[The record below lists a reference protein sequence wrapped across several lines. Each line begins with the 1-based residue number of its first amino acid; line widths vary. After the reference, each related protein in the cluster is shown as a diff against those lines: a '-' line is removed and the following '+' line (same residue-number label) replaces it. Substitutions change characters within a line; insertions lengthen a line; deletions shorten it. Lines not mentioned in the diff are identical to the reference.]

1 MKNYA
6 KFAAALLAA
15 ISTAAFGAEKQ
26 ELIFSGPSSETKAP
40 EIVMSEIFMPW
51 DAIPNGNA
59 PDGLGVRGTVQK
71 SDGTGTRYKI
81 PSSFFAGNG
90 LMLVWE
96 WAGGNMRESAINLLK
111 EALKADTASME
122 KLVKNPKDAKKAE
135 KFIKLS
141 GLDSEK
147 LKECLPYINV
157 MKIGDYFALVF
168 PPTNESKMPL
178 GINYMVFEEVD
189 GKLAWNPSFSDP
201 LLGMIAQ
208 LMSASPESDQKDI
221 ETLGELNDPK
231 INELLENSLPFLLFK
246 NGPLISMD
254 PDPDVYED
262 DISKFYKNAQDV
274 FYSWDLDG
282 YGKFMTQTS
291 AEKFNSQFSSM
302 SEEDRKK
309 VLTDYFSWGKKYIKV
324 MKNNYLN
331 MIFFERVKD
340 GEPSKNDYAYIQG
353 TVKAEL
359 LKDGETPEF
368 AGYKIYNFGAPKTLF
383 DAFLGKYVLNGDY
396 TENMKKR
403 FKKQ

>member
-15 ISTAAFGAEKQ
+15 ISTAAFGAE
-26 ELIFSGPSSETKAP
+26 TP

-122 KLVKNPKDAKKAE
+122 KLVNNPKDEKKAE

-309 VLTDYFSWGKKYIKV
+309 V
-324 MKNNYLN
+324 
-331 MIFFERVKD
+331 IFFERVKD

-368 AGYKIYNFGAPKTLF
+368 AGYKIYHFGAPKTLF

>member
-1 MKNYA
+1 
-6 KFAAALLAA
+6 
-15 ISTAAFGAEKQ
+15 
-26 ELIFSGPSSETKAP
+26 
-40 EIVMSEIFMPW
+40 
-51 DAIPNGNA
+51 
-59 PDGLGVRGTVQK
+59 
-71 SDGTGTRYKI
+71 
-81 PSSFFAGNG
+81 
-90 LMLVWE
+90 
-96 WAGGNMRESAINLLK
+96 
-111 EALKADTASME
+111 
-122 KLVKNPKDAKKAE
+122 
-135 KFIKLS
+135 
-141 GLDSEK
+141 
-147 LKECLPYINV
+147 
-157 MKIGDYFALVF
+157 
-168 PPTNESKMPL
+168 
-178 GINYMVFEEVD
+178 
-189 GKLAWNPSFSDP
+189 
-201 LLGMIAQ
+201 
-208 LMSASPESDQKDI
+208 
-221 ETLGELNDPK
+221 
-231 INELLENSLPFLLFK
+231 
-246 NGPLISMD
+246 MD

>member
-15 ISTAAFGAEKQ
+15 ISTAAFGAETPETINLTPADGIAMTEIYMPADSNPAGKRLL
-26 ELIFSGPSSETKAP
+26 ELGGAISTKGGKSFKCPSSA
-40 EIVMSEIFMPW
+40 F
-51 DAIPNGNA
+51 D
-59 PDGLGVRGTVQK
+59 
-71 SDGTGTRYKI
+71 
-81 PSSFFAGNG
+81 GNG
-90 LMLVWE
+90 LKLVWKY
-96 WAGGNMRESAINLLK
+96 ADNDASDKISKLLDD
-111 EALKADTASME
+111 ALKADAASIA
-122 KLVKNPKDAKKAE
+122 KLIKNPKDAKKAE

-141 GLDSEK
+141 GLTSTVPEDRMGKSR
-147 LKECLPYINV
+147 L
-157 MKIGDYFALVF
+157 MKVGDYYALVF
-168 PPTNESKMPL
+168 LPTEDSKMPL
-178 GINYMVFEEVD
+178 GINYMVFENID
-189 GKLAWNPSFSDP
+189 GKFAWDPSFSDP
-201 LLGMIAQ
+201 MLGMISQ
-208 LMSASPESDQKDI
+208 SISFFWEDNS
-221 ETLGELNDPK
+221 GEAEELKNQNGPK
-231 INELLENSLPFLLFK
+231 INELLENDIPFLLFK
-246 NGPLISMD
+246 NGPLISMG
-254 PDPDVYED
+254 PDPDVYDD

-331 MIFFERVKD
+331 IIFFERVKD
-340 GEPSKNDYAYIQG
+340 GEPSKNDYAYIQA
-353 TVKAEL
+353 TVNADS
-359 LKDGETPEF
+359 LKNGETPEF

-396 TENMKKR
+396 AENMKKR

>member
-15 ISTAAFGAEKQ
+15 ISTAAFGAE
-26 ELIFSGPSSETKAP
+26 TP
-40 EIVMSEIFMPW
+40 EIVMSEIFMPA
-51 DAIPNGNA
+51 DSM
-59 PDGLGVRGTVQK
+59 PDGISSGSSGPTGSLQDENGTSHK
-71 SDGTGTRYKI
+71 M
-81 PSSFFAGNG
+81 PASFFREDG
-90 LMLVWE
+90 LTLVWVRAE
-96 WAGGNMRESAINLLK
+96 RDIREAIKGLLK
-111 EALKADTASME
+111 EAINADGNSIA

-141 GLDSEK
+141 GLAENAEGCPAG
-147 LKECLPYINV
+147 LKI
-157 MKIGDYFALVF
+157 MKIGDYYALF
-168 PPTNESKMPL
+168 FLPKKNSKMPL
-178 GINYMVFEEVD
+178 GISYMVFEKSD
-189 GKLAWNPSFSDP
+189 GKLLWDPSFSDP
-201 LLGMIAQ
+201 LMGMISQAMFP
-208 LMSASPESDQKDI
+208 LSDRLYEAKK
-221 ETLGELNDPK
+221 TKNDPK

>member
-189 GKLAWNPSFSDP
+189 GKLAWNPSFSDD
-201 LLGMIAQ
+201 
-208 LMSASPESDQKDI
+208 SPVDVGLSGKR
-221 ETLGELNDPK
+221 PK
-231 INELLENSLPFLLFK
+231 RHRNAWRAERS
-246 NGPLISMD
+246 
-254 PDPDVYED
+254 ED
-262 DISKFYKNAQDV
+262 K
-274 FYSWDLDG
+274 
-282 YGKFMTQTS
+282 
-291 AEKFNSQFSSM
+291 
-302 SEEDRKK
+302 
-309 VLTDYFSWGKKYIKV
+309 
-324 MKNNYLN
+324 
-331 MIFFERVKD
+331 
-340 GEPSKNDYAYIQG
+340 
-353 TVKAEL
+353 
-359 LKDGETPEF
+359 
-368 AGYKIYNFGAPKTLF
+368 
-383 DAFLGKYVLNGDY
+383 
-396 TENMKKR
+396 
-403 FKKQ
+403 